1 HTSRSVKYRAIGQV
15 QYTVPASTGTE
26 DDLNARAEYEFM
38 MLRDPV
44 NNRIPDNILRLEQ
57 QFAKRLPTREAMAVA
72 KQGEGNAQMQSLSWV
87 ERGPSNDGGRT
98 RVLAAD
104 LANL

>member
-1 HTSRSVKYRAIGQV
+1 MRTSALLLLFVLISATVFYHTSRSVKYREMAQG

-44 NNRIPDNILRLEQ
+44 SNRIPDNILRLEQ

-72 KQGEGNAQMQSLSWV
+72 KQG
-87 ERGPSNDGGRT
+87 
-98 RVLAAD
+98 
-104 LANL
+104 